1 VLFIRIL
8 FLTGP
13 ASNGMKPEIQKIIQE
28 LYAIDPGLKK
38 YEPALI
44 KLIEELLLAK
54 PDTKFDKSFARRLRT
69 QLLGETKTQYNKPLT
84 RIFMN
89 FINKNNMPARGGSA
103 SGGKK
108 FGYLISGAV
117 LTLIIVVPVLISN
130 GLFSNKAG
138 SLEAPLSAT
147 DFQKITLLQEDEA
160 FGSFASIAPIE
171 GRGAAAPSAAPAA
184 QGLALER
191 TQAGGGGGTSFGLTA
206 DASKSTLIYPFY
218 RYQYVYNGEPLTL
231 EQDKMEVLRR
241 TAGNLGNLTASRI
254 LGNLNFGLANL
265 SSLGNSKVKTV
276 YFGSDQEG
284 GYNVSLNLENGMISI
299 DKFVKWSQEAYQPLT
314 MDQMPADDQI
324 IALANQFLTRFSV
337 DKTNYENPV
346 VDNRWRTYY
355 ELAEDKTNYY
365 LPDTITVIYPLKIN
379 NIVVYNQ
386 GGDKDGLYVNVN
398 VRTKEVYSL
407 YNLASQTY
415 EGSLYP
421 VQTDIQ
427 SLLGIVNGQGQDWQY
442 PEDVQIQTLEIE
454 LGAPTLAFTKV
465 WNYRNDLGE
474 ELLVPAYIF
483 PVLNKPADQP
493 YFQDNLVLPIVEDLL
508 RNQYGFGGG
517 PVMPLLEKAVETQ
530 VAPAPAD
537 LPQPEPG
544 LKQD

>member
-1 VLFIRIL
+1 
-8 FLTGP
+8 
-13 ASNGMKPEIQKIIQE
+13 MKPEIQKIIQE

-130 GLFSNKAG
+130 GLFSNKTG
-138 SLEAPLSAT
+138 RLETPFLAT
-147 DFQKITLLQEDEA
+147 DFQKIPLLQEDEA

>member
-1 VLFIRIL
+1 MLFIRIL